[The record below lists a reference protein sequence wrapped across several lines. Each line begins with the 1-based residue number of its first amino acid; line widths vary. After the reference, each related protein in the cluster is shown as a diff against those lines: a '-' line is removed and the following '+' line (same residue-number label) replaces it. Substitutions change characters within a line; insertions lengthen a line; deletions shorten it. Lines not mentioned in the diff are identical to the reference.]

1 MIRPVLFT
9 FIFIFVLF
17 FIIYYYSIE
26 EYRRGDT
33 LPATTPPATPTL
45 VFRPCKGV
53 YNWWIT
59 GNGTADVFQSP
70 SPYRDSDTPFR
81 CNAVTCSSTINGRFQ
96 SMETDPSVLCSYPD
110 NKTIT
115 IVCPRCQNLSV
126 GSCQF
131 TPNNTANSQIVTND
145 IQAQPI
151 VASTDPSY
159 SVDTGTVSAYQTAY
173 NRYMNLIKNCNSPP
187 PFDTTSNSFVCPST
201 SPVATVNSDNMVVCS
216 S

>member
-9 FIFIFVLF
+9 FFIFIFVLF

-26 EYRRGDT
+26 EYRRGLSED
-33 LPATTPPATPTL
+33 ATPSPYNPDTL
-45 VFRPCKGV
+45 VFRPCQGV
-53 YNWWIT
+53 YNWIHMR
-59 GNGTADVFQSP
+59 GDGTHE
-70 SPYRDSDTPFR
+70 YIGDSVYGYS
-81 CNAVTCSSTINGRFQ
+81 CNAATCSGALHGRFY
-96 SMETDPSVLCSYPD
+96 STEPDPSVLCSMQPY
-110 NKTIT
+110 KT

-151 VASTDPSY
+151 VAITDPAY
-159 SVDTGTVSAYQTAY
+159 TVDRGTVSAYQTAY

-187 PFDTTSNSFVCPST
+187 PFDTASNSFVCPST
-201 SPVATVNSDNMVVCS
+201 SPVASVNDDRMVVCS

>member
-1 MIRPVLFT
+1 MIRPVLFTFT

-26 EYRRGDT
+26 EYRRGISE
-33 LPATTPPATPTL
+33 AATPSPYTPI
-45 VFRPCKGV
+45 VFGPCRGV
-53 YNWWIT
+53 YNWKNIR
-59 GNGTADVFQSP
+59 GIGTEIPVTESE
-70 SPYRDSDTPFR
+70 
-81 CNAVTCSSTINGRFQ
+81 AVCDGATCSGAFTGIFKKT
-96 SMETDPSVLCSYPD
+96 ETDPNLICSVPP
-110 NKTIT
+110 NKS

-151 VASTDPSY
+151 VASTDPAY
-159 SVDTGTVSAYQTAY
+159 RVDTGTVSAYQTAY

-201 SPVATVNSDNMVVCS
+201 SPVATVNSDRMVSCS